1 MWIRDKLDLSTNYIN
16 AEKIENDN
24 LLDVSISQF
33 DENFNLKKI
42 IISKKAK
49 IKDNNWLLEDVVVNT
64 DNFTEK
70 YEQVEFYSNFNIK
83 KILSIFE
90 NFSSLNIFKLE
101 DLKKDYELLG
111 YNTEVINGY
120 KHKLYSYPIYLTL
133 MVCIASILMLKI
145 KYNRSKIFSIT
156 LGILISVIIYYI
168 NHFFNVVIETQNI
181 PYLFSIWGPQIII
194 LMIVTMNLVRINEK

>member
-1 MWIRDKLDLSTNYIN
+1 MLKHFISTWNS
-16 AEKIENDN
+16 
-24 LLDVSISQF
+24 VS
-33 DENFNLKKI
+33 
-42 IISKKAK
+42 
-49 IKDNNWLLEDVVVNT
+49 
-64 DNFTEK
+64 
-70 YEQVEFYSNFNIK
+70 
-83 KILSIFE
+83 FE

-145 KYNRSKIFSIT
+145 KYNKSKIFSIT